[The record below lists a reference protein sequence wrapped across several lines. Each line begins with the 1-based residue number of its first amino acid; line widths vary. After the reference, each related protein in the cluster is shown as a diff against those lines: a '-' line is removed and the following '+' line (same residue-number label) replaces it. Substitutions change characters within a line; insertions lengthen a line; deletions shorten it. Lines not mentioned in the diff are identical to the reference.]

1 MNRFLNHLA
10 ASMLC
15 TMLIVLTPSAQDA
28 EMPPPTPRPGADN
41 VTVTIEKVEKE
52 LSSIKKPS
60 RRSRTSTSKTT
71 YDDIVM
77 VGGTPVAIKLGESA
91 RDVVVVGSDVQVDG
105 TVQGSLVVVL
115 GNVSLGP
122 TGRVVQGPVI
132 VGGDLF
138 AQPGSKIG
146 NNPTVISLSLFG
158 GVTNVLNPALVEAG
172 KRWVAEGA
180 FRIRPL
186 PHRLALAWVVAGFLL
201 LFFVVIGVI
210 FQRPVTASVAILD
223 EKPGSALLVG
233 LLVGFLSL
241 LLVLLLIVS
250 LVGVIVLP
258 FAASALVALFIIG
271 KVAVYRYAGQTLGG
285 QLGVTFLQSPLVALV
300 SGTLL
305 FYLCYAVPVIGAIVW
320 LLVAPLGIG
329 AVVLATLGRNKSA
342 VNAAALGGVAVTDLP
357 SGLAAAPPVLLPRVG
372 FWSRFLATFLDLML
386 VGLLMALFFHRPEW
400 FLLVWTL
407 YHLALWSWKG
417 TTVGGIILGLRI
429 VRLDGGPIGLP
440 VAAIRLLGGFFSA
453 AVFFL
458 GFFWAGWTQ
467 ERQAWHDKIAGTV
480 VVRYPKS
487 TPLL

>member
-1 MNRFLNHLA
+1 MNRLLNHLA
-10 ASMLC
+10 ASVLS
-15 TMLIVLTPSAQDA
+15 TMLIVLTPFAQDA
-28 EMPPPTPRPGADN
+28 ETPPLPKPTDDSVA
-41 VTVTIEKVEKE
+41 VAVEKE
-52 LSSIKKPS
+52 TPPKKSS
-60 RRSRTSTSKTT
+60 RRSRSSKTT

-77 VGGTPVAIKLGESA
+77 FGGAPVSIKLGESA
-91 RDVVVVGSDVQVDG
+91 RDVVVMGSDVDVDG

-115 GNVSLGP
+115 GNVRLGP
-122 TGRVVQGPVI
+122 AGKVAQGPVI

-146 NNPTVISLSLFG
+146 NNPTVISLSMLG
-158 GVTNVLNPALVEAG
+158 GVTNVLNPAFVEAG
-172 KRWVAEGA
+172 KRWVTEGA

-186 PHRLALAWVVAGFLL
+186 PHRLPLAWIVAGFLL

-210 FQRPVTASVAILD
+210 FQRPVTASVSVLD

-241 LLVLLLIVS
+241 LLVLLLIIS
-250 LVGVIVLP
+250 LVGVVVLP
-258 FAASALVALFIIG
+258 FVICALAALFIIG
-271 KVAVYRYAGQTLGG
+271 KVSVYRYAGQTLGG

-305 FYLCYAVPVIGAIVW
+305 FYFCYAVPVIGAIAW
-320 LLVAPLGIG
+320 LMVAPLGIG
-329 AVVLATLGRNKSA
+329 AVVLATLGRKKSTANAGA
-342 VNAAALGGVAVTDLP
+342 VGGVAVSDLP
-357 SGLAAAPPVLLPRVG
+357 SALDVMPPVLVPRVG
-372 FWSRFLATFLDLML
+372 VWLRVLATFLDLML
-386 VGLLMALFFHRPEW
+386 VGLVMTVLIRKPQW
-400 FLLVWTL
+400 FLLAWAA
-407 YHLALWSWKG
+407 YHLAMWSWKG

-429 VRLDGGPIGLP
+429 VRLDGGAINLP
-440 VAAIRLLGGFFSA
+440 VAAVRLLGGFFSA

-467 ERQAWHDKIAGTV
+467 ERQSWHDKIAGTV

>member
-1 MNRFLNHLA
+1 MNRLLNHLA
-10 ASMLC
+10 ASVLS
-15 TMLIVLTPSAQDA
+15 TMLIVLTPFAQDA
-28 EMPPPTPRPGADN
+28 ETSPAPKPGDDSVA
-41 VTVTIEKVEKE
+41 VAVEKE
-52 LSSIKKPS
+52 TPPKKSS
-60 RRSRTSTSKTT
+60 RRSRSPRTT

-77 VGGTPVAIKLGESA
+77 IGGAPVVIKVGESA
-91 RDVVVVGSDVQVDG
+91 RDVVVVGSDVEVNG
-105 TVQGSLVVVL
+105 TVQGDLVVVL
-115 GNVSLGP
+115 GNVRLGP
-122 TGRVVQGPVI
+122 AGKVAQGPVI

-146 NNPTVISLSLFG
+146 NNPTVISLSMFG
-158 GVTNVLNPALVEAG
+158 GVTNILNPAFVEAG

-186 PHRLALAWVVAGFLL
+186 PHRLPLAWIVAGFLL
-201 LFFVVIGVI
+201 LFFIVVGVI
-210 FQRPVTASVAILD
+210 FQRPVTASVSILD

-241 LLVLLLIVS
+241 LLVLLLIIS
-250 LVGVIVLP
+250 LVGVVVLP
-258 FAASALVALFIIG
+258 FVVCALAALFIIG

-285 QLGVTFLQSPLVALV
+285 QLGVTFLQNPLFALV

-305 FYLCYAVPVIGAIVW
+305 FYLCYAVPVIGAIMW
-320 LLVAPLGIG
+320 IMVAPLGIG
-329 AVVLATLGRNKSA
+329 AVVLATLGHKKSA
-342 VNAAALGGVAVTDLP
+342 SNATAPVGVAVTDLP
-357 SGLAAAPPVLLPRVG
+357 PGLAATPPVLLPRVG

-386 VGLLMALFFHRPEW
+386 VGLVMTLLVRKPEW
-400 FLLVWTL
+400 FLLVWSV
-407 YHLALWSWKG
+407 YHLTLWSWKG

-429 VRLDGGPIGLP
+429 VRLDGGPINLP
-440 VAAIRLLGGFFSA
+440 VAAVRLLGGFFSA

-467 ERQAWHDKIAGTV
+467 ERQSWHDKIAGTV